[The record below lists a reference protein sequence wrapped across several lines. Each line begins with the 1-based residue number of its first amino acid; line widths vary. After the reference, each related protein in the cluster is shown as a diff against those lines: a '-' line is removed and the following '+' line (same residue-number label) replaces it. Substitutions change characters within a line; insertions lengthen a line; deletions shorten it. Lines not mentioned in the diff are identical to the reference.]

1 MYYSLNPNCGF
12 ERNRIPPIDSRRRR
26 SSYKRGSHL
35 LHINVGNPASGGNNS
50 ICGGNGIHTLSI
62 YGNSSF
68 LLDVSRV

>member
-35 LHINVGNPASGGNNS
+35 LHINVNSNPKLDQKEKGDKE
-50 ICGGNGIHTLSI
+50 
-62 YGNSSF
+62 
-68 LLDVSRV
+68 LLEQHK